1 MSELTLDAIRDCMEG
16 AVPATIATSSPAG
29 EPNVA
34 YLSQVEYVDT
44 HTLALSFQFFNQTRR
59 NVLANPVAR
68 LVATHPRTGARY
80 RLEVR
85 YQRTETAGPLFERM
99 KAKLAG
105 IASHTGM
112 SGIFRLQGADIYAV
126 EEIEPIECPILPAPG
141 PRRNLLSA
149 VRVSAQR
156 LAGACDIEALLE
168 CALDCLRSQFD
179 IHHALVLINDER
191 NARLYTIASMGY
203 EDSGVGSEI
212 PLGHGVVG
220 VAARERA
227 AIRIGHATAE
237 YAYGR
242 AMREAAAAA
251 GLALETEIPLPG
263 LPQSRS
269 QMAVP
274 IEAFGRLIG
283 ALFVDSDQD
292 LRFCYDDEDALVAF
306 AGQLGTG
313 MHVLQAEEPEE
324 IGPRANAATAA
335 PGATDGSSPGAAEA
349 SSPRAPHGGSGPG
362 PDPSPLQVRHFAE
375 NDSVFLGEEYLIKG
389 VAGAIF
395 WSLAQDYVNAGRTC
409 FSNRELRLDPRIRLP
424 ELSDNLEARLILLQ
438 KRLEERAAGVRLE
451 KAGRGR
457 FRLAVARP
465 IQLTSV
471 PAAR

>member
-16 AVPATIATSSPAG
+16 AVPATLATSSAAG

-34 YLSQVEYVDT
+34 YLSQVEYVDPA
-44 HTLALSFQFFNQTRR
+44 TLALSFQFFNQTRR

-68 LVATHPRTGARY
+68 LIVTHPLTGARY
-80 RLEVR
+80 RLRVR
-85 YQRTETAGPLFERM
+85 YQRTETVGPLFERM

-112 SGIFRLQGADIYAV
+112 SGIFRLQGSDVYAV
-126 EEIEPIECPILPAPG
+126 EEIEPIPGEVLPAPG

-156 LAGACDIEALLE
+156 LAGVCDIDALLE
-168 CALDCLRSQFD
+168 CALDCLRTQFD
-179 IHHALVLINDER
+179 VHHALVLMHDAK
-191 NARLYTIASMGY
+191 NARLYTVASMGY
-203 EDSGVGSEI
+203 DDSGVGSEI

-227 AIRIGHATAE
+227 AIRIGHATSE
-237 YAYGR
+237 YTYGR
-242 AMREAAAAA
+242 AMREAAQAA

-263 LPQSRS
+263 LAQSRS
-269 QMAVP
+269 QLAVP

-283 ALFVDSDQD
+283 VLFADSDRD
-292 LRFCYDDEDALVAF
+292 MRFGYDDEDALVAL
-306 AGQLGTG
+306 AGQLGTAI
-313 MHVLQAEEPEE
+313 HVLQQLEPEGDGE
-324 IGPRANAATAA
+324 PVAPGGAEAAGGLVSPAA
-335 PGATDGSSPGAAEA
+335 P
-349 SSPRAPHGGSGPG
+349 
-362 PDPSPLQVRHFAE
+362 LLVRHFSE
-375 NDSVFLGEEYLIKG
+375 NDSVFLGDEYLIKG

-395 WSLAQDYVNAGRTC
+395 WTLAQDFVNAGRTH

-438 KRLEERAAGVRLE
+438 KRLDERSAGVRLE

-457 FRLAVARP
+457 FRLAVARSLKLAS
-465 IQLTSV
+465 I

>member
-16 AVPATIATSSPAG
+16 AVPATLATSSAAG

-34 YLSQVEYVDT
+34 YLSQVEYVDPA
-44 HTLALSFQFFNQTRR
+44 TLALSFQFFNQTRR

-68 LVATHPRTGARY
+68 LIVTHPLTGARY
-80 RLEVR
+80 RIRVR
-85 YQRTETAGPLFERM
+85 YRRTETAGPLFERM

-112 SGIFRLQGADIYAV
+112 SGIFRLQCSDVYAV
-126 EEIEPIECPILPAPG
+126 EEIERIPGAVLPAPG

-156 LAGACDIEALLE
+156 LAGACDIDALLE
-168 CALDCLRSQFD
+168 CALDCLHAQFD
-179 IHHALVLINDER
+179 VHHALLLIHDAK
-191 NARLYTIASMGY
+191 NARLYTVASMGY
-203 EDSGVGSEI
+203 DDSGVGSEI

-227 AIRIGHATAE
+227 AIRIGHATSE

-242 AMREAAAAA
+242 AMREAAEAA
-251 GLALETEIPLPG
+251 GLTLETEIPLPG
-263 LPQSRS
+263 LAQSRS
-269 QMAVP
+269 QLAVP

-283 ALFVDSDQD
+283 VLFADSEIDM
-292 LRFCYDDEDALVAF
+292 RFGYDDEDALVAL
-306 AGQLGTG
+306 AGQLGTAI
-313 MHVLQAEEPEE
+313 HVLQREPEGDAE
-324 IGPRANAATAA
+324 PAA
-335 PGATDGSSPGAAEA
+335 PGPPDAGGGRGPTSAEA
-349 SSPRAPHGGSGPG
+349 
-362 PDPSPLQVRHFAE
+362 PLHVRHFSE

-395 WSLAQDYVNAGRTC
+395 WTLAQDYMNAGRTH

-438 KRLEERAAGVRLE
+438 KRLAERSAGVRLE
-451 KAGRGR
+451 KVGRGR
-457 FRLAVARP
+457 FRFAVTRALKLST
-465 IQLTSV
+465 I
-471 PAAR
+471 PAVR